1 MASSRDI
8 RNRRLNTITRQI
20 SNRRM
25 PRWIIIVEIPR
36 EYISIV
42 Y

>member
-1 MASSRDI
+1 MASSRGI
-8 RNRRLNTITRQI
+8 GSRRLNAITRKV

-25 PRWIIIVEIPR
+25 PRETIVVGMPR